1 MPRLAIAKSFLTG
14 YANLEK
20 SVRKSVDEAIA
31 RFEHHTFA
39 GLHLEKL
46 HGALDP
52 HVRTIR
58 IDGGRRGIVLKP
70 DTGDVY
76 CLLAVMEHDAAIK
89 YAKSRKFSVNQRLGV
104 LEVRDATALEQVK
117 PALDALAQ
125 TRTEKLFA
133 EYGDGD
139 LINLGLDA
147 EVLPIVRLLTSE
159 DHLVALESML
169 PQPQYLAL
177 VALASG
183 MSPEEA
189 WEEICR
195 LLPDALPPA
204 EVDTDD
210 LVTAMERTPGE
221 VVFVSGPD
229 ELAQMLAHPFA
240 LWRVFLHPA
249 QRRLARR
256 PSFNGAV
263 QVTGGAG
270 TGKTVTALHRAL
282 HLAEKGGSVLMTTYT
297 TTLAESLD
305 RQLDLLI
312 DDAGVRDR
320 ITVINI
326 DKLSY
331 RTVKNTSGHN
341 PKIAGRA
348 EIQALWEIAI
358 EQTGAPFSAA
368 FLHREWEQVI
378 LAQDLAGRDAYLR
391 SERRGRG
398 RRISPGQKERT
409 WAAISRFLELLSD
422 SGAHTYTQIASEAA
436 RILAAEP
443 VPRYQHVIVDE
454 AQDLH
459 PAQWRILRAAV
470 AVGPDDMFI
479 VGDPHQRIYD
489 HRVSLKSLGITVTGR
504 SHKLRQSYRTTA
516 EILNWAV
523 RLLGVE
529 PVAGLDDAR
538 DDLTGYRSSLHG
550 RRPVVRGLPDR
561 RAELDA
567 LEEQVRA
574 WLDAGVEPHAIG
586 IATRFTSGLTRI
598 EKALS
603 AAGIDTAS
611 LAATG
616 SAQDCV
622 RVGTMHRMKGLE
634 FRCVAV
640 TGVDAGA
647 VPASAALTS
656 QDEDPTAH
664 AHDLQRER
672 CLLFVACT
680 RARDAL
686 YVSYAGRPSAFLPD
700 HHN

>member
-1 MPRLAIAKSFLTG
+1 VPRLAIAKSFLTG

-20 SVRKSVDEAIA
+20 TVRKSVDEAIS

-46 HGALDP
+46 QGAEDP
-52 HVRTIR
+52 SVRTIR

-70 DTGDVY
+70 ETGDVY
-76 CLLAVMEHDAAIK
+76 CLIAVMEHDAAIK
-89 YAKSRKFSVNQRLGV
+89 YAKSRKFSVHQKLGV
-104 LEVRDATALEQVK
+104 LEVRDATALAQVR

-125 TRTEKLFA
+125 AQPERLFA
-133 EYGDGD
+133 EYDDGE

-183 MSPEEA
+183 MSAQEA
-189 WEEICR
+189 WEEICQ
-195 LLPDALPPA
+195 LLPDSSPP
-204 EVDTDD
+204 EDVDTSD
-210 LVTAMERTPGE
+210 LVKAMERSPGD

-256 PSFNGAV
+256 PSYNGPV

-270 TGKTVTALHRAL
+270 TGKTVTALHRAS
-282 HLAEKGGSVLMTTYT
+282 HLAEQGEPVLVTTFT
-297 TTLAESLD
+297 TTLAETLA
-305 RQLDLLI
+305 RQLDLLVE
-312 DDAGVRDR
+312 DPEVRGR
-320 ITVINI
+320 IEVINI
-326 DKLSY
+326 DKLAY
-331 RTVKNTSGHN
+331 RIVKKANGHS
-341 PKIAGRA
+341 PKIAGSA
-348 EIQALWEIAI
+348 EIQVLWNIAI
-358 EQTGAPFSAA
+358 TETDAPFSAA

-378 LAQDLAGRDAYLR
+378 LAQDLLGREAYLGCV
-391 SERRGRG
+391 RRGRG
-398 RRISPGQKERT
+398 KQLSPEQRKKA
-409 WAAISRFLELLSD
+409 WAAISRFLELLA
-422 SGAHTYTQIASEAA
+422 GTHARTHMQIAAEAA
-436 RILAAEP
+436 RILSAEAL
-443 VPRYQHVIVDE
+443 PRYRHIIVDE
-454 AQDLH
+454 SQDLY

-470 AVGPDDMFI
+470 AVGPNDLFI

-489 HRVSLKSLGITVTGR
+489 HRVSLKSLGISVTGR
-504 SHKLRQSYRTTA
+504 SHKLKLSYRTTA

-529 PVAGLDDAR
+529 PVAGLDDAQ
-538 DDLTGYRSSLHG
+538 DSLAGYRSSLHG
-550 RRPVVRGLPDR
+550 RRPAVRGFSDR
-561 RAELDA
+561 SSELDA
-567 LEEQVRA
+567 LVEQIRA

-586 IATRFTSGLTRI
+586 VATRFVSGVGKI
-598 EKALS
+598 EQAL
-603 AAGIDTAS
+603 AGAGISTAS
-611 LAATG
+611 LAASE
-616 SAQDCV
+616 SAQESV

-640 TGVDAGA
+640 IGADAEA
-647 VPASAALTS
+647 LPAAFALTEK
-656 QDEDPTAH
+656 DEDPTAH

-672 CLLFVACT
+672 CLFFVAGT

-686 YVSYAGRPSAFLPD
+686 YVSYTGQPSPFLPD
-700 HHN
+700 HST